1 MPEQKDV
8 TEEEE
13 LPSTEISTSDSEYTV
28 KDAKSTATNF
38 KWWDVL
44 AEGSEAAAA
53 FSLMKGTLGAGAL
66 AVPYTMYCAGIIAG
80 TILLCAMCFFTFL
93 SVEMIVRAQDIAKK
107 DTYEDLVDM
116 LFGKKWG
123 WVFQIGMFLFCFGT
137 AAAYIVTIYDIFNP
151 VFVAAFGSHPDTW
164 YGIMFVNRIYF
175 SILVTV
181 IILWPISLLKGIGSI
196 RYLTMAG
203 SVGVVF
209 LAITAIYTLS
219 RYGVSDTFDVNTAWT
234 PLNTGSLMSAF
245 NTYIFAFASQPNVP
259 EIYVGLSNRKP
270 SAMRRVTAVSM
281 IVSVIVYLMV
291 GILFFINF
299 GDDIASSVLISLSPM
314 IQSGDPMVCIAFIL
328 MGVAIVGC
336 FPLNIYPV
344 RTTILHSLNPKK
356 HRTIIGI
363 FVATLTVALSFAVAV
378 ALPDVNMILGLV
390 GAIAGSIVCFLGPGA
405 FNLVLAKGKMFA
417 WKNWWYWLMIVVG
430 LVSLVLG
437 TWVSLDGVIDFYSK

>member
-1 MPEQKDV
+1 MSEQKDV
-8 TEEEE
+8 AEEE

-28 KDAKSTATNF
+28 KDAKSTTTNF

-219 RYGVSDTFDVNTAWT
+219 RYGVSDTFD
-234 PLNTGSLMSAF
+234 
-245 NTYIFAFASQPNVP
+245 PNVP
-259 EIYVGLSNRKP
+259 EIYVGPVEPEAFR
-270 SAMRRVTAVSM
+270 
-281 IVSVIVYLMV
+281 YEE

-299 GDDIASSVLISLSPM
+299 GDDIASSVLISLSPL

-363 FVATLTVALSFAVAV
+363 IVATLTVALSFAVAV

>member
-1 MPEQKDV
+1 MVEQADAV
-8 TEEEE
+8 VE
-13 LPSTEISTSDSEYTV
+13 LSPSSKTDSDCTV
-28 KDAKSTATNF
+28 KESKPLGNNF

-66 AVPYTMYCAGIIAG
+66 AVPYTMYGAGIIAG

-93 SVEMIVRAQDIAKK
+93 SVEMIVRAQDIAQK
-107 DTYEDLVDM
+107 DTYEDLVEM
-116 LFGKKWG
+116 LFGKKLG
-123 WVFQIGMFLFCFGT
+123 WIFQIGLFLFCFGT

-151 VFVAAFGSHPDTW
+151 VFVAAFGSNPDTW
-164 YGIMFVNRIYF
+164 YGIMFVDRVYF
-175 SILVTV
+175 STLVTV
-181 IILWPISLLKGIGSI
+181 VILLPISLLKGIGSI

-203 SVGVVF
+203 SVGVCF

-219 RYGVSDTFDVNTAWT
+219 RYGVSDAFDVDTAWT
-234 PLNTGSLMSAF
+234 PINAGSLMSAF
-245 NTYIFAFASQPNVP
+245 STYIFAFSSQPNVP

-291 GILFFINF
+291 GILFFVNF

-328 MGVAIVGC
+328 MGVAIIGC

-344 RTTILHSLNPKK
+344 RTTILYSLNPKK

-363 FVATLTVALSFAVAV
+363 VIATLTVALSFAVAV

-405 FNLVLAKGKMFA
+405 FNIVLAKGKGNIYA

-437 TWVSLDGVIDFYSK
+437 TWVSLVGVIDFYSK